1 MARPSPQPSRHVGA
15 VRQMSGHSRRYG
27 HGTSSVVLVIVVLL
41 LLAGCSGGSG
51 VKELEHDSADDTIQG
66 PLPTAPP
73 STDYDGPGLSSEATQ
88 LLSRLRDLESE
99 QNLCTVV
106 TSSVIQDLLQGDVDL
121 SGLAT
126 TPAGI
131 AQMLVSLDRFFEHIV
146 KVSPPE
152 LAPSTELIQRTWRQV
167 AEIGGDVSDRD
178 ERVRAIVEAP
188 DTRLA
193 MDNFAAWIRQNCSGA
208 VMGELD
214 LGGLLGL

>member
-1 MARPSPQPSRHVGA
+1 
-15 VRQMSGHSRRYG
+15 MSGHTLR
-27 HGTSSVVLVIVVLL
+27 HGRGVLPVLLVIAVLAFL
-41 LLAGCSGGSG
+41 SGCSGDSG
-51 VKELEHDSADDTIQG
+51 VRELEHDSSDDTIQG

-73 STDYDGPGLSSEATQ
+73 TTDYDGPGLSSEATR

-106 TSSVIQDLLQGDVDL
+106 TSSVVKDVLQGDVDL

-126 TPAGI
+126 TPSGI
-131 AQMLVSLDRFFEHIV
+131 AQMLVSVDRFFEHV
-146 KVSPPE
+146 VDVSPPE

-167 AEIGGDVSDRD
+167 AEIGGDASDRE

-193 MDNFAAWIRQNCSGA
+193 MDNFSAWIQQNCSGA
-208 VMGELD
+208 VMGDVD